1 MTPKNLARSTFW
13 LIASEIIFNLSGY
26 IIHSFVGR
34 ILGPADYGRYGL
46 VVTMTTMIIIL
57 VGNGIPTAMAKY
69 ISEIFDTNPRMVLA
83 IKRKAA
89 ILQTAIIG
97 TLTILFFLSAPLIA
111 RALSDE
117 SLTNLFRISSLIIPS
132 FALASFYFSWY
143 TGMHKFNVQSIL
155 KTLRSVFKVLT
166 IVGLAWAF
174 KVPGSILGYALAAFS
189 VFLVAFSYDRLSVT
203 RNLKKAAKAQKQAT
217 ETPFPTSKLVNYA
230 WQVVVFF
237 LAYELLIS
245 IDLYLV
251 KGIMRNDYLTGIY
264 NAALTVGRI
273 PYYVFYALT
282 IMLLPVVSKTTAAN
296 DHAKTNAIISQ
307 SLRLMVIFLVPSV
320 ILMAQ
325 FAEPII
331 RIFFSAKYTDAAL
344 PMSILVWGV
353 GFLTIFYVMSFVLN
367 GAGKTKISMYIS
379 LFGVVINTALN
390 YILIKKYGLVGSAAA
405 TSLTS
410 MFVTFIMLYYLIKEF
425 GSVMKISSLAKIS
438 AAGVIMYFVSMF
450 FSKGQIIFILWSL
463 LLFSLYLAVLYFM
476 GEIGSK
482 DLAYVREIIS
492 SKGKKKAVR
501 EELSSNEP
509 GV

>member
-1 MTPKNLARSTFW
+1 M
-13 LIASEIIFNLSGY
+13 E
-26 IIHSFVGR
+26 
-34 ILGPADYGRYGL
+34 
-46 VVTMTTMIIIL
+46 
-57 VGNGIPTAMAKY
+57 AK
-69 ISEIFDTNPRMVLA
+69 
-83 IKRKAA
+83 
-89 ILQTAIIG
+89 Q
-97 TLTILFFLSAPLIA
+97 LTILKAAEKAHQISQDSKLIME
-111 RALSDE
+111 RYDTVKSELQFISDYFQVNKIQ
-117 SLTNLFRISSLIIPS
+117 SIF
-132 FALASFYFSWY
+132 LASFISFSCFDTIELKELIDYFKVEKIHLLPYMNDLKCLVDKNILEKVSHRKTLSEDY
-143 TGMHKFNVQSIL
+143 SLNKSLVEFIVSDKEIPLDLISIL
-155 KTLRSVFKVLT
+155 PKEHTFYEFLKDLDDLSDAKDDEKIDYRSFVYKFKKL
-166 IVGLAWAF
+166 LQENRKF
-174 KVPGSILGYALAAFS
+174 
-189 VFLVAFSYDRLSVT
+189 
-203 RNLKKAAKAQKQAT
+203 
-217 ETPFPTSKLVNYA
+217 KLVNYA

-450 FSKGQIIFILWSL
+450 FSEGQIIFILWSL

-476 GEIGSK
+476 GERGSK